1 MTAAERKFTLIE
13 VVVSLAILT
22 VSVAGFLQLMTAAQN
37 RIIKSYDRWMTT
49 HMLMQ
54 AAEYYML
61 MRQEDPPA
69 ITEQFFPYSDY
80 RVDVSYED
88 IENLPEEYNNL
99 VGQKPLRAMVLEL
112 KTQADGQTADKL
124 IIDRI
129 DYENSGTA
137 ASN

>member
-1 MTAAERKFTLIE
+1 MTAEKFFTLIE

-22 VSVAGFLQLMTAAQN
+22 ISVAGFLQLMTAAQN
-37 RIIKSYDRWMTT
+37 RIIRSYDRWMTT

-54 AAEYYML
+54 SAEYYML
-61 MRQEDPPA
+61 MQQEDPPA

-80 RVDVSYED
+80 RVDVSYEE

-112 KTQADGQTADKL
+112 KKQADGQTVDKL

-129 DYENSGTA
+129 DYENSSTSA
-137 ASN
+137 AD